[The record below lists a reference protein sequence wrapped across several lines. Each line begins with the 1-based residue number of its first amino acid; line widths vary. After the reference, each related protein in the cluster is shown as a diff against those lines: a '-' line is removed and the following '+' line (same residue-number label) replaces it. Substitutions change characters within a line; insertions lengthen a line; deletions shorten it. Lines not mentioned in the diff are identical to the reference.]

1 MMAGTLMKRAP
12 PGGRTSGF
20 TLVELM
26 VVLSIVAI
34 LIGLAAPAF
43 GDMLLRSRLSSHAN
57 DAVSSALLAR
67 GEAIKR
73 NARVSMCVSSDGVAC
88 GTGGWE
94 QGYLV
99 MCRTTDNATCD
110 EAGASTL
117 VLRYTAAMPAGWK
130 MTEAASLVNV
140 VFQPTGVG
148 ATTGAWTICRAGP
161 AGEQRTVRISSTG
174 RPSAVK
180 VASAACT

>member
-1 MMAGTLMKRAP
+1 MKQRAR
-12 PGGRTSGF
+12 GGRSRGF

-73 NARVSMCVSSDGVAC
+73 NAPVSMCVSADGLAC
-88 GTGGWE
+88 SSSGSWE

-99 MCRTTDNATCD
+99 MCKTTDNATCD
-110 EAGASTL
+110 EAGTSTL
-117 VLRYTAAMPAGWK
+117 VLRYTAALPAGWK
-130 MTEAASLVNV
+130 MTEAASLVKV

-148 ATTGAWTICRAGP
+148 ATTGAWTICRVAP
-161 AGEQRTVRISSTG
+161 ADGEQRTVRISSTG
-174 RPSAVK
+174 RPSAAK